1 MTLFGRRES
10 VGVLIIDEID
20 RGIEAHDA
28 NSGEATAIIATH
40 TGLKPELLKEI
51 VPPDLEPKRAGA

>member
-28 NSGEATAIIATH
+28 NSEEATAVIATH

-51 VPPDLEPKRAGA
+51 VPPDLEPKPAGA